1 MYSRDNIK
9 EAIKE
14 GHLKIIPF
22 EEKNLTG
29 IGYNLSTTNFAFS
42 INQGLL
48 LQINT
53 DTTEEGHIHYIEIPA
68 NDTVLFF
75 SKEFLET
82 DNTIAGTFHSK
93 VSRVCQG
100 FGHIS
105 TTLDP
110 MWKGQLIIA
119 VSNST
124 DKKIRFDLDRNSGNI
139 FTLLLYKLDNAVTG
153 NNVHDNNQGRCD
165 LLLSH
170 FTENFSSKF
179 HKKKH
184 FELENFIV
192 KEFANSLNG
201 YDDFLVNDIQD
212 KYTKKLKNLIDLR
225 EQLNKDKLLIWEDR
239 YELGK
244 NGVYH
249 ILRDEK
255 QRETIRECSI
265 FHLSNLESRLSDVY
279 DEKEFANASSDIIK
293 MIERYLMIIGYEME
307 TINHNRRVSWQNERI
322 AKYATEN
329 SKILQYRKRKRFLLK
344 LGIIVALAVILY
356 ILVILGYSFFKNNIK
371 DTDLYKIILTG
382 FVTIISGIIVNS
394 YKGKK

>member
-212 KYTKKLKNLIDLR
+212 KYKKKIKNLIDLR

-329 SKILQYRKRKRFLLK
+329 SKILQYRKRKRFLLYDF
-344 LGIIVALAVILY
+344 LLIVQLY
-356 ILVILGYSFFKNNIK
+356 LIYHNRFVLLIQYHSLYQKNN
-371 DTDLYKIILTG
+371 DL
-382 FVTIISGIIVNS
+382 SPQ
-394 YKGKK
+394 

>member
-201 YDDFLVNDIQD
+201 YDDF
-212 KYTKKLKNLIDLR
+212 
-225 EQLNKDKLLIWEDR
+225 
-239 YELGK
+239 
-244 NGVYH
+244 
-249 ILRDEK
+249 
-255 QRETIRECSI
+255 
-265 FHLSNLESRLSDVY
+265 
-279 DEKEFANASSDIIK
+279 
-293 MIERYLMIIGYEME
+293 
-307 TINHNRRVSWQNERI
+307 
-322 AKYATEN
+322 
-329 SKILQYRKRKRFLLK
+329 
-344 LGIIVALAVILY
+344 
-356 ILVILGYSFFKNNIK
+356 
-371 DTDLYKIILTG
+371 
-382 FVTIISGIIVNS
+382 
-394 YKGKK
+394 